1 MADMETIQN
10 LIDKALDECTIAI
23 VGLSPRIDRPSNEV
37 ARYLREVGYRIIPVN
52 PLEKEILGERSYSAL
67 EEIAEPIG
75 VVNIF
80 KRPGEVEPVVK
91 SAILIGAKYVWMQEG
106 IVNDGAAE
114 IAVSEGLIAIMD
126 RCIKKEH
133 EARAYRLKS
142 GI

>member
-1 MADMETIQN
+1 MAGMDTIQS
-10 LIDKALDECTIAI
+10 LIDKALDQCTIAI
-23 VGLSPRIDRPSNEV
+23 VGLSPRINRPSNEV

-67 EEIAEPIG
+67 EEIGEPIG

-80 KRPGEVEPVVK
+80 KRPSEVNSVVK
-91 SAILIGAKYVWMQEG
+91 SAIRVGAKCVLMQEG
-106 IVNDGAAE
+106 IVNEEAAKT
-114 IAVSEGLIAIMD
+114 AVSEGLIVIMD

-133 EARAYRLKS
+133 EARTRQSKS